1 MYFFSSFCA
10 EHGHDTR
17 GGGDYF
23 TDTRMNTNIKYGR
36 AENQEKSG
44 SLRPLW
50 SCTSGL
56 GLLTSRLFK
65 VRKIQPVICFLICCF
80 LDPFF
85 FSRLTILSDK
95 FTGLFEDRKRN
106 IYVKSITQFLTYSK
120 WSINDYYYFWKISW
134 LPAGNKN
141 QKQNKQF
148 RKRRKGLD
156 RSDDRMIKNSEWP
169 GTVAHKYIL

>member
-1 MYFFSSFCA
+1 MRWIILTSEKSGKLRGRTFWKLFCRERKQMACTFFLLFCA

-36 AENQEKSG
+36 AETQEKSG

-80 LDPFF
+80 LDPLFF
-85 FSRLTILSDK
+85 FCRLTILSDK

-120 WSINDYYYFWKISW
+120 
-134 LPAGNKN
+134 
-141 QKQNKQF
+141 
-148 RKRRKGLD
+148 
-156 RSDDRMIKNSEWP
+156 
-169 GTVAHKYIL
+169 